1 MFIFLS
7 YSKICGNKYGK
18 RYNFSSFFRI
28 LSNNYQKKKKK
39 EKKKREINKKTYTK
53 TFTTNKEI

>member
-39 EKKKREINKKTYTK
+39 EKKKERKKKKNLHQKFYK
-53 TFTTNKEI
+53 N